1 MQEIEFRM
9 GDDEHWIL
17 IDGVPFLDLVR
28 EAELPYARYEQL
40 ERAEE
45 SALEPAPLLAGEY
58 SYFMERWTGWPTR
71 HYLGEPV
78 EVAYNQEDDE
88 TMLLGCNC
96 GIAECWALLARIDV
110 TDTEVRWSRF
120 RNNHRDWELSRT
132 LGPFVFSRQQY
143 EQALHATVY
152 QGLQFRR

>member
-1 MQEIEFRM
+1 MQEIEFRL
-9 GDDEHWIL
+9 GDGEHWIL

-28 EAELPYARYEQL
+28 EAELPYERYEQL

-45 SALEPAPLLAGEY
+45 FASERPPQLAGQY

-78 EVAYNQEDDE
+78 AVAYNQEDDE

-96 GIAECWALLARIDV
+96 GTAECWALLARIDV

-120 RNNHRDWELSRT
+120 RNNHRDWDLSLT
-132 LGPFVFSRQQY
+132 LGPFAFSRRQY
-143 EQALHATVY
+143 EQALHATAY